1 VPNGGVASVVV
12 RLRPTSATRV
22 PNGTWRASSLTGFLV
37 TTFDTS
43 QPDCIQGSGVQRSTA
58 LGVRR

>member
-1 VPNGGVASVVV
+1 
-12 RLRPTSATRV
+12 V

-43 QPDCIQGSGVQRSTA
+43 HPDCIQGSGVQRSTA